1 MGAQPTAALPA
12 AEGSNLPCEGA
23 AHWHNIS
30 AQIRRIPVTARVIL
44 GFFLLAAI
52 LMAIHSALAAKD
64 SSFRLKVQHSFR
76 SAQLS
81 LWVDGDLAY
90 SARLIG
96 APAKKFGLLPS
107 SIQGS
112 LSETFPVSSGAHQIR
127 VRIVSE
133 GGVVQENSIKGD
145 FDRNGQPT
153 LAVNARRND
162 LSVNWLG
169 SAAPVAQSAASRTGW
184 FSRYT
189 GTLLVTIAGSIV
201 SALTGYMIRE
211 IPKQIGSRS
220 GEIPKI

>member
-1 MGAQPTAALPA
+1 MGAQHNAALPA
-12 AEGSNLPCEGA
+12 AEGSNLPCEGT
-23 AHWHNIS
+23 AHWYNIS

-44 GFFLLAAI
+44 CFFLVAAI
-52 LMAIHSALAAKD
+52 LTGIHSALAGKD

-81 LWVDGDLAY
+81 VWVDGDLVY
-90 SARLIG
+90 SVRLIG

-127 VRIVSE
+127 VRIASE

-145 FDRNGQPT
+145 FDRNGQST
-153 LAVNARRND
+153 LVVNGRRND
-162 LSVNWLG
+162 LSLNWLG
-169 SAAPVAQSAASRTGW
+169 SAAPVAESAASGTGW
-184 FSRYT
+184 FNRYA